1 VGKRYTT
8 HGPLQSLMLLNDPFV
23 LQQARLWSQGTE
35 DLDPTER
42 IRAMYMR
49 LLSRPPSDPEVE
61 SALALIHDVQ
71 QAADGKAADGKAADG
86 KEAWSILAHAMF
98 NFKEA
103 WFVR

>member
-1 VGKRYTT
+1 
-8 HGPLQSLMLLNDPFV
+8 MLLNDPFV

-35 DLDPTER
+35 ELDPTER

-71 QAADGKAADGKAADG
+71 QSADGKAADGKAADGKAADG

>member
-1 VGKRYTT
+1 
-8 HGPLQSLMLLNDPFV
+8 
-23 LQQARLWSQGTE
+23 
-35 DLDPTER
+35 
-42 IRAMYMR
+42 MYMR

-71 QAADGKAADGKAADG
+71 QAADGK
-86 KEAWSILAHAMF
+86 EAWSILAHAMF